1 MTAERGVALVTGAA
15 RRVGRAIA
23 HQLAGAGYD
32 VAVHYHRSPDDADQ
46 TVQMVRALG
55 RRADSFRADFSESAA
70 AGQLVAQV
78 RSRYGRLDALVNN
91 AAIFEPDP
99 AGDFDPA
106 HWTRVLQI
114 NAIAPAQLIAA
125 AADALA
131 ASGTGAVVNLCDI
144 AADRPWKR
152 FAAYCASKAALVN
165 LTRAFARRLA
175 PDVRVNGV
183 SPGIAEFPDDFDD
196 ETRKRLVA
204 RVPLGRAGTPDDIAA
219 AVRFL
224 LTDGAY
230 VTGQIIVVDGG
241 RSIA

>member
-1 MTAERGVALVTGAA
+1 LVTGAA

-23 HQLAGAGYD
+23 RQLAGAGYD
-32 VAVHYHRSPDDADQ
+32 VAVHYHRSPVDADQ

-55 RRADSFRADFSESAA
+55 RRADSFGADFSESAA
-70 AGQLVAQV
+70 TGQLVAQV

-99 AGDFDPA
+99 AGDFAPA
-106 HWTRVLQI
+106 HWARILQI

-125 AADALA
+125 ATDSLA

-144 AADRPWKR
+144 AADRPWRR

-196 ETRKRLVA
+196 ETCKRLVA

-224 LTDGAY
+224 LTEGTY
-230 VTGQIIVVDGG
+230 ITGQIIVVDGG